1 MKRFLIPISLFIV
14 CVAAS
19 VVSIVAKVSEHRNAS
34 DLDNI
39 QKNIAIADFDEIETA
54 IVSIELVDGMA
65 ADEARLEAPE
75 DMIDRIEVRV
85 DDGTLKVGFK
95 NKLKSNSN
103 VNGSPRLIVASR
115 PIKSIEASTAA
126 VVKAAILPTVDE
138 LEIEASTAATV
149 AIDSVSAKKLEF
161 DAQTAA
167 TISVANISASR
178 LKGEAST
185 GATLKIKS
193 GTTGFAEFTGST
205 GASLLAK
212 GVKANSGK
220 ASASTGA
227 SVRCSIKNATV
238 SSNTGGS
245 VSNN

>member
-1 MKRFLIPISLFIV
+1 MKRFLIPISVFIV

-19 VVSIVAKVSEHRNAS
+19 VVSIVAKVSENS
-34 DLDNI
+34 GVDNLAGT
-39 QKNIAIADFDEIETA
+39 KTIAISDFDEIETS

-65 ADEARLEAPE
+65 SGEARLEAPQE
-75 DMIDRIEVRV
+75 MMDKIEVRV

-95 NKLKSNSN
+95 NKVNSNSKK
-103 VNGSPRLIVASR
+103 NGAPRLFVACR

-126 VVKAAILPTVDE
+126 VVKATTLPTVDE

-149 AIDSVSAKKLEF
+149 AIDSINARKIELE
-161 DAQTAA
+161 AETAA
-167 TISVANISASR
+167 TLSIANVTAVR

-193 GTTGFAEFTGST
+193 GKASFAEFSGST

-212 GVKANSGK
+212 GVKANAGK

-227 SVRCSIKNATV
+227 TVRTSIKNATV
-238 SSNTGGS
+238 SSDTGGCL
-245 VSNN
+245 NNK

>member
-1 MKRFLIPISLFIV
+1 MKRFLIPISVFIV

-19 VVSIVAKVSEHRNAS
+19 VVSIVAKVSENS
-34 DLDNI
+34 GVDNLAGT
-39 QKNIAIADFDEIETA
+39 KTIAISDFDEIETS

-65 ADEARLEAPE
+65 AGEARLEAPQE
-75 DMIDRIEVRV
+75 MMDKIEVRV

-95 NKLKSNSN
+95 NKVNSNSKK
-103 VNGSPRLIVASR
+103 NGAPRLFVACR

-126 VVKAAILPTVDE
+126 VVKATTLPSVDE

-149 AIDSVSAKKLEF
+149 AIDSICAQKIEL

-167 TISVANISASR
+167 TISVVNISAER
-178 LKGEAST
+178 LEGEAST
-185 GATLKIKS
+185 GATIKIKS
-193 GTTGFAEFTGST
+193 GTAGAAEFTGST

-212 GVKANSGK
+212 GVKAKSGK

-227 SVRCSIKNATV
+227 SVRCSIKNAAV